1 MHSLRWAWSYIR
13 HYKGK
18 LVIGLLLALS
28 VSALNMVNPYL
39 AGKMVDDVMYGEKTG
54 MLWTLLAFMIGT
66 TIVRTSVR
74 YGYQIM
80 FEKISQNVI
89 FRMREN
95 LYDRLLQLDFSF
107 YDRTKTGDIMAR
119 MTGDMEAIRHF
130 TAWTIYMIF
139 ENATIFIF
147 AIVFMFTIHPPLA
160 LAILSIAP
168 VIAFFAFRLSSDV
181 KPTFTEIRNQFAK
194 LNSVVQ
200 ENISGNRVVKAFAKE
215 SYEIEKFSAENE
227 AFRDRNLQSAK
238 VWEKYLPVL
247 DSLAGVLTVVMIL
260 VGGMMV
266 IAGSLTMG
274 ELVIFNSLIWALN
287 NPMRMA
293 GWLMNDLQRFIASA
307 EKVEELLLTKS
318 QMINGIEKS
327 DIQDKTAGTVE
338 FDRVYFSYG
347 DGMVLEDVTFEA
359 NPGQTVGIIGP
370 TGSGKS
376 TLVNLLSRF
385 YDTSSGT
392 IKVGGRN
399 VKEWNIHQL
408 RSSMGMVMQDIFL
421 FSDTIEGN
429 IAYGNP
435 NATLEDVQA
444 AARKAE
450 AHDFITTLPEGYET
464 IVGERGVGLSGGQK
478 QRIALAR
485 ALLKDPNILI
495 LDDTTS
501 SVDIETEE
509 RIQNTLQS
517 TQQGKTC
524 FIIAHRISS
533 VKEADLILVMNNGKI
548 IEKGNHEELLLNRG
562 YYYHVFQNQYGNF
575 DVDLIAG
582 KVR

>member
-13 HYKGK
+13 HFKGK
-18 LVIGLLLALS
+18 LFIGLLLALA

-39 AGKMVDDVMYGEKTG
+39 AGRMVDDVMYGGNIE
-54 MLWTLLAFMIGT
+54 MLWTLVALMIGT

-95 LYDRLLQLDFSF
+95 LYDRLLQLDFTF

-168 VIAFFAFRLSSDV
+168 VIAFFAFRLSRDV

-194 LNSVVQ
+194 LNSIVQ

-215 SYEIEKFSAENE
+215 SYEIEKFSVENQ
-227 AFRDRNLQSAK
+227 AFMDRNLNSAK
-238 VWEKYLPVL
+238 VWERYLPVL

-260 VGGMMV
+260 VGGIMV
-266 IAGSLTMG
+266 INDSLTIG

-293 GWLMNDLQRFIASA
+293 GWLMNDVQRFIASA

-318 QMINGIEKS
+318 KMINGVEKS
-327 DIQDKTAGTVE
+327 IIQEKSATVE

-359 NPGQTVGIIGP
+359 HPGQTVGIIGP

-385 YDTSSGT
+385 YDTSSGD

-399 VKEWNIHQL
+399 VKEWDIHQL

-450 AHDFITTLPEGYET
+450 AHDFITSLPDGYDT

-485 ALLKDPNILI
+485 ALLKDPSILI

-509 RIQNTLQS
+509 RIQHTLQAI
-517 TQQGKTC
+517 QQRKTC

-533 VKEADLILVMNNGKI
+533 VKEADIILVMNNGKI
-548 IEKGNHEELLLNRG
+548 IEKGNHEELLLKRG

-575 DVDLIAG
+575 DIHLIAG

>member
-1 MHSLRWAWSYIR
+1 MHSLHWAWSYIR
-13 HYKGK
+13 HFKGK
-18 LVIGLLLALS
+18 LCIGLLLALA

-39 AGKMVDDVMYGEKTG
+39 AGRMVDDVMYGKNIE
-54 MLWTLLAFMIGT
+54 MLWTLVALMVGT

-89 FRMREN
+89 FKMREN
-95 LYDRLLQLDFSF
+95 LYDRLLQLDFTF

-160 LAILSIAP
+160 FAILSIAP
-168 VIAFFAFRLSSDV
+168 VIAFFAFRLSRDV
-181 KPTFTEIRNQFAK
+181 KPTFTDIRNQFAK

-215 SYEIEKFSAENE
+215 SYEIEKFSVENE
-227 AFRDRNLQSAK
+227 AFMDRNLKSAK
-238 VWEKYLPVL
+238 VWERYLPVL

-260 VGGMMV
+260 VGGIMV
-266 IAGSLTMG
+266 INDSLTIG

-287 NPMRMA
+287 NPLRMA
-293 GWLMNDLQRFIASA
+293 GWLMNDVQRFIASA

-318 QMINGIEKS
+318 KMKNGMEKS
-327 DIQDKTAGTVE
+327 TTQEISATVV

-359 NPGQTVGIIGP
+359 HPGQTVGIIGP

-385 YDTSSGT
+385 YDTSNGA

-399 VKEWNIHQL
+399 VKEWDIHQL

-450 AHDFITTLPEGYET
+450 AHDFITSLPEGYDT

-485 ALLKDPNILI
+485 ALLKDPSILI

-509 RIQNTLQS
+509 KIQHTLQTIQRS
-517 TQQGKTC
+517 KTC

-533 VKEADLILVMNNGKI
+533 VKEGDIILVMNHGKI
-548 IEKGNHEELLLNRG
+548 IEKGNHEELLLKRG

-575 DVDLIAG
+575 DIHLSAG

>member
-1 MHSLRWAWSYIR
+1 MHSLHWAWSYIR
-13 HYKGK
+13 HFKGK
-18 LVIGLLLALS
+18 LFMGLLLALA

-39 AGKMVDDVMYGEKTG
+39 AGKMVDDVMYGKNIE
-54 MLWTLLAFMIGT
+54 MLWTLVALMVGT
-66 TIVRTSVR
+66 TIVRTLVR

-89 FRMREN
+89 FKMREN
-95 LYDRLLQLDFSF
+95 LYDRLLQLDFTF

-160 LAILSIAP
+160 FAILSIAP
-168 VIAFFAFRLSSDV
+168 VIAFFAFRLSRDV
-181 KPTFTEIRNQFAK
+181 KPTFTDIRNQFAK

-215 SYEIEKFSAENE
+215 SYEIEKFSVENE
-227 AFRDRNLQSAK
+227 AFMDRNLKSAK
-238 VWEKYLPVL
+238 VWERYLPVL

-260 VGGMMV
+260 VGGIMV
-266 IAGSLTMG
+266 INDSLTIG

-293 GWLMNDLQRFIASA
+293 GWLMNDVQRFIASA

-318 QMINGIEKS
+318 KMMNGVEKS
-327 DIQDKTAGTVE
+327 ITKEKSATVE

-359 NPGQTVGIIGP
+359 HPGQTVGIIGP

-385 YDTSSGT
+385 YDTSNGA

-399 VKEWNIHQL
+399 IKEWDIHQL

-450 AHDFITTLPEGYET
+450 AHEFITSLPEGYDT

-485 ALLKDPNILI
+485 ALLKEPSILI

-509 RIQNTLQS
+509 KIQHTLQ
-517 TQQGKTC
+517 TVQQSKTC

-533 VKEADLILVMNNGKI
+533 VKEADIILVMNNGKI
-548 IEKGNHEELLLNRG
+548 IEKGNHEELLLKRG

-575 DVDLIAG
+575 DIHLISG

>member
-1 MHSLRWAWSYIR
+1 
-13 HYKGK
+13 
-18 LVIGLLLALS
+18 
-28 VSALNMVNPYL
+28 
-39 AGKMVDDVMYGEKTG
+39 
-54 MLWTLLAFMIGT
+54 
-66 TIVRTSVR
+66 
-74 YGYQIM
+74 
-80 FEKISQNVI
+80 
-89 FRMREN
+89 
-95 LYDRLLQLDFSF
+95 
-107 YDRTKTGDIMAR
+107 

-168 VIAFFAFRLSSDV
+168 VIAFFAFRLSRDV
-181 KPTFTEIRNQFAK
+181 KPTFTDIRNQFAK

-215 SYEIEKFSAENE
+215 SYEIEKFSVENE
-227 AFRDRNLQSAK
+227 AFMDRNLKSAK
-238 VWEKYLPVL
+238 VWERYLPVL

-260 VGGMMV
+260 VGGIMV
-266 IAGSLTMG
+266 INDSLTIG

-293 GWLMNDLQRFIASA
+293 GWLMNDVQRFIASA

-318 QMINGIEKS
+318 KMMNGVTKSTIQEKS
-327 DIQDKTAGTVE
+327 ATVE

-347 DGMVLEDVTFEA
+347 DGIVLEDVTFEA

-385 YDTSSGT
+385 YDTSNGA
-392 IKVGGRN
+392 IIVGGRN
-399 VKEWNIHQL
+399 VKECDIHQL

-435 NATLEDVQA
+435 IATLEDVQA

-450 AHDFITTLPEGYET
+450 AHDFISNLPEGYDT

-485 ALLKDPNILI
+485 ALLKDPSILI

-509 RIQNTLQS
+509 KIQHTLQAI
-517 TQQGKTC
+517 QQSKTC

-533 VKEADLILVMNNGKI
+533 VKEADVILVMNNGKI
-548 IEKGNHEELLLNRG
+548 IEKGNHEELLLKRG

-575 DVDLIAG
+575 DNHLISG
-582 KVR
+582 

>member
-1 MHSLRWAWSYIR
+1 MHSLHWAWSYIR
-13 HYKGK
+13 HFKGK
-18 LVIGLLLALS
+18 LCIGLLLALA

-39 AGKMVDDVMYGEKTG
+39 AGRMVDDVMYGKNIE
-54 MLWTLLAFMIGT
+54 MLWTLVALMVGT

-89 FRMREN
+89 FKMREN
-95 LYDRLLQLDFSF
+95 LYDRLLQLDFTF

-160 LAILSIAP
+160 FAILSIAP
-168 VIAFFAFRLSSDV
+168 VIAFFAFRLSRDV
-181 KPTFTEIRNQFAK
+181 KPTFTDIRNQFAK

-215 SYEIEKFSAENE
+215 SYEIEKFSVENE
-227 AFRDRNLQSAK
+227 AFMDRNLKSAK
-238 VWEKYLPVL
+238 VWERYLPVL

-260 VGGMMV
+260 VGGVMV
-266 IAGSLTMG
+266 INDSLTIG

-287 NPMRMA
+287 NPLRMA
-293 GWLMNDLQRFIASA
+293 GWLMNDVQRFIASA

-318 QMINGIEKS
+318 KMKNGVEKS
-327 DIQDKTAGTVE
+327 TTQEISATVV
-338 FDRVYFSYG
+338 FDCVYFSYG

-359 NPGQTVGIIGP
+359 HPGQTVGIIGP

-385 YDTSSGT
+385 YDTSNGA

-399 VKEWNIHQL
+399 VKEWDIHQL

-450 AHDFITTLPEGYET
+450 AHDFITSLPEGYDT

-485 ALLKDPNILI
+485 ALLKDPSILI

-509 RIQNTLQS
+509 KIQHTLQ
-517 TQQGKTC
+517 TIQQSKTC

-533 VKEADLILVMNNGKI
+533 VKEADIILVMNHGKI
-548 IEKGNHEELLLNRG
+548 IEKGNHEELLLKRG

-575 DVDLIAG
+575 DIHLSAG

>member
-1 MHSLRWAWSYIR
+1 MHSLHWAWSYIR
-13 HYKGK
+13 HFKGK
-18 LVIGLLLALS
+18 LCIGLLLALA

-39 AGKMVDDVMYGEKTG
+39 AGRMVDDVMYGKNIE
-54 MLWTLLAFMIGT
+54 MLWTLVALMVGT

-89 FRMREN
+89 FKMREN
-95 LYDRLLQLDFSF
+95 LYDRLLQLDFTF

-119 MTGDMEAIRHF
+119 MTADMEAIRHF

-160 LAILSIAP
+160 FAILSIAP
-168 VIAFFAFRLSSDV
+168 VIAFFAFRLSRDV
-181 KPTFTEIRNQFAK
+181 KPTFTDIRNQFAK

-215 SYEIEKFSAENE
+215 SYEIEKFSVENE
-227 AFRDRNLQSAK
+227 AFMDRNLKSAK
-238 VWEKYLPVL
+238 VWERYLPVL

-260 VGGMMV
+260 VGGVMV
-266 IAGSLTMG
+266 INDSLTIG

-287 NPMRMA
+287 NPLRMA
-293 GWLMNDLQRFIASA
+293 GWLMNDVQRFIASA

-318 QMINGIEKS
+318 KMKNGVEKS
-327 DIQDKTAGTVE
+327 TTQEISATVV
-338 FDRVYFSYG
+338 FDCVYFSYG

-359 NPGQTVGIIGP
+359 HPGQTVGIIGP

-385 YDTSSGT
+385 YDTSNGA

-399 VKEWNIHQL
+399 VKEWDIHQL

-450 AHDFITTLPEGYET
+450 AHDFITSLPEGYDT

-485 ALLKDPNILI
+485 ALLKDPSILI

-509 RIQNTLQS
+509 KIQHTLQ
-517 TQQGKTC
+517 TIQQSKTC

-533 VKEADLILVMNNGKI
+533 VKEADIILVMNHGKI
-548 IEKGNHEELLLNRG
+548 IEKGNHEELLLKRG

-575 DVDLIAG
+575 DIHLSAG

>member
-13 HYKGK
+13 HFKGK
-18 LVIGLLLALS
+18 LFIGLLLALA

-39 AGKMVDDVMYGEKTG
+39 AGRIVDDVMYGENIG
-54 MLWTLLAFMIGT
+54 MLWTLVALMIGT

-95 LYDRLLQLDFSF
+95 LYDRLLQLDFTF

-139 ENATIFIF
+139 ENVTIFIF

-168 VIAFFAFRLSSDV
+168 VIAFFAFRLSRDV

-215 SYEIEKFSAENE
+215 SYEIEKFSVENE
-227 AFRDRNLQSAK
+227 AFMDRNLKSAK
-238 VWEKYLPVL
+238 VWERYLPVL

-260 VGGMMV
+260 VGGIMV
-266 IAGSLTMG
+266 INDSLTIG

-293 GWLMNDLQRFIASA
+293 GWLMNDVQRFIASA

-318 QMINGIEKS
+318 KMINGVEKS
-327 DIQDKTAGTVE
+327 IIQEKSATVE

-359 NPGQTVGIIGP
+359 HPGQTVGIIGP

-385 YDTSSGT
+385 YDTSSGA

-399 VKEWNIHQL
+399 VKEWDIHQL

-450 AHDFITTLPEGYET
+450 AHDFITGLPDGYDT

-485 ALLKDPNILI
+485 ALLKDPSILI

-509 RIQNTLQS
+509 RIQHTLQAI
-517 TQQGKTC
+517 QQSKTC

-533 VKEADLILVMNNGKI
+533 VKEADIILVMNNGKI
-548 IEKGNHEELLLNRG
+548 IEKGNHDELLLKRG

-575 DVDLIAG
+575 DIHLIAG